1 MTKFKKSLFGVAAL
15 AGIISPV
22 ALAASCTDT
31 DTKTPDPNTSGGD
44 TGNKDNQ
51 GSTTNTK
58 TYYEYANNLKSAL
71 SNRLDANSINTVKV
85 GVNFSKD
92 REQWNAI
99 LAVIDRFNSL
109 SNEYKSRKTELDAK
123 KATGTLTDEET
134 AELAKI
140 DDFLKYYKTVELINL
155 GSGGYN
161 AGAQYVNDKLTA
173 KNTNELFSIILN
185 YPVVASNLAS
195 KGMLLNFD
203 SENANLSNKLTNF
216 KSEFTKANNGNTS
229 YVSNPGTWVVPAL
242 LSGNV
247 LGVNAPV
254 MSYILETM
262 ESKGAKINLSDY
274 DAIKEQGKNDRN
286 AVKKL
291 WGEPE
296 SSVNLSGYT
305 VDQSTFS
312 SAQKLFEF
320 ANKAKTLFSISK
332 DRNSN
337 VHVLGIDDAA
347 GFIETLAYSSV
358 GADDDKFLVK
368 VVTKD
373 DTILADYESIKD
385 ENSQIGKNM
394 VAIYDALK
402 GAIATGAVVIQADGV
417 YSSTDGNKNHKYA
430 LNVGSSAG
438 YYQSFVSGNKTT
450 SELSIKLNVKEFVP
464 VKYFKVFSKTEG
476 DKSYVKTDKKY
487 NTNGIYSPDDIPSY
501 VQAKDDRYNYY
512 ANDDTAK
519 SSLASYLEKLKSN
532 TEPSDNFIVFT
543 VDPKDKH
550 LAELKNLTSTKSDT
564 FVYLGQYRTDR
575 TASST
580 NTIYELFGTIKK
592 MDESLGGIITRGSES
607 VLNRNELFAF
617 SAPSQWKPTDPH
629 VVYTQGPS
637 LIGIHTN
644 EAVDNAT
651 RLFVKFLLS
660 NDKYTFNVK
669 NVGQNAGTT
678 EKSGTPMDIV
688 SSSGSYIFPVNGFE
702 NQDFSKETNV
712 YLKRAKQDF
721 ANVIKQG
728 DVYHAFAE
736 IGDPNAN
743 IFRQQFKT
751 AFINLNNNIVNSS
764 NGTVSGS
771 SYRRDIIDS
780 IVTGAQAIF
789 QK

>member
-15 AGIISPV
+15 VGIISPV

-109 SNEYKSRKTELDAK
+109 SNEYKAKKTELEAK

-262 ESKGAKINLSDY
+262 QEKGATINLSEY
-274 DAIKEQGKNDRN
+274 EEIKKQGQGDRE

-291 WGEPE
+291 WGNPE
-296 SSVNLSGYT
+296 SVNLAGYT
-305 VDQSTFS
+305 VDESTFS
-312 SAQKLFEF
+312 SAEKLFEF
-320 ANKAKTLFSISK
+320 ANKAKSLFSISK

-385 ENSQIGKNM
+385 ENSQIGRNM

-417 YSSTDGNKNHKYA
+417 YSSTDGKNHKYA

-438 YYQSFVSGNKTT
+438 YYQSFVAGKRTT
-450 SELSIKLNVKEFVP
+450 TELSIKLNNKEFVP
-464 VKYFKVFSKTEG
+464 VKFFKVFEKQEG
-476 DKSYVKTDKKY
+476 DKKYVKTDPKY
-487 NTNGIYSPDDIPSY
+487 STNGIYSPDDIPSI
-501 VQAKDDRYNYY
+501 VKPKDDRYNYY
-512 ANDDTAK
+512 ANNDEAKGKLAEYLKKLANHTTQTDD
-519 SSLASYLEKLKSN
+519 
-532 TEPSDNFIVFT
+532 FIVFT
-543 VDPKDKH
+543 VEAKDKH
-550 LAELKNLTSTKSDT
+550 LSELKKLAESKPDT

-575 TASST
+575 NT
-580 NTIYELFGTIKK
+580 NSNSALYELFGTIKK
-592 MDESLGGIITRGSES
+592 MDAQTGEIITRGSEA
-607 VLNRNELFAF
+607 VLNQNELLAF

-660 NDKYTFNVK
+660 NDQYTFSVK
-669 NVGQNAGTT
+669 GVGQNAAST
-678 EKSGTPMDIV
+678 EKTGTPMDIV

-712 YLKRAKQDF
+712 YLRRAKQDF

-728 DVYHAFAE
+728 DKYHAFAE

-751 AFINLNNNIVNSS
+751 AFINLNNNIVNSAD
-764 NGTVSGS
+764 GTFSGS
-771 SYRRDIIDS
+771 SYKRDIIDS